1 MSSNPVLFVEG
12 KNDEKA
18 LSALLKRHGIDTEEK
33 TRVFDIKPVKADDDG
48 GTESVEALLAAIREK
63 VRRSP
68 NKPVGFV
75 LDADSDVRGRWNS
88 VRSRLGDL
96 GVQCPLEPV
105 SEGFIAD
112 VPNFQTK
119 VGVWLMPNNADIGM
133 LEHFLQ
139 ELIADGDKLIPLAR
153 SSTEA
158 AFETDPRFEAV
169 HEAKAI
175 IHCWLAWQKQ
185 PGRPFGVAMRSGYFR
200 HDSEL
205 ANAFVKWFRNL
216 FGV

>member
-1 MSSNPVLFVEG
+1 M
-12 KNDEKA
+12 
-18 LSALLKRHGIDTEEK
+18 
-33 TRVFDIKPVKADDDG
+33 
-48 GTESVEALLAAIREK
+48 
-63 VRRSP
+63 
-68 NKPVGFV
+68 
-75 LDADSDVRGRWNS
+75 
-88 VRSRLGDL
+88 
-96 GVQCPLEPV
+96 